1 MRSLQPALLLMVVC
15 GVSASPVLADPR
27 DVLRDCEALLARAAE
42 AKAGADKPGDAD
54 IARCRQ
60 VVRDWTLRESRML
73 VDEKGRPMR

>member
-1 MRSLQPALLLMVVC
+1 MRLLRPALLIMTVL
-15 GVSASPVLADPR
+15 SASPALADPR

-73 VDEKGRPMR
+73 VDEQGRPMR